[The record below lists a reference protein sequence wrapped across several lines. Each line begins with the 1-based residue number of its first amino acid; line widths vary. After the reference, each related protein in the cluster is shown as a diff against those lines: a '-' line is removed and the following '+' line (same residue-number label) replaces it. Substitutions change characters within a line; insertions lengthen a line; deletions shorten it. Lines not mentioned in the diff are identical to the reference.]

1 MSLNKSN
8 GAAGDL
14 CWRSD
19 YCGRL
24 SEIEEDLVR
33 EAVNSWIARGPSQL
47 LSIPDYIN
55 DKAVK
60 QSSLRLLF
68 SERWRDPASASS
80 IVRSP
85 VH

>member
-1 MSLNKSN
+1 M
-8 GAAGDL
+8 GA
-14 CWRSD
+14 
-19 YCGRL
+19 

-68 SERWRDPASASS
+68 
-80 IVRSP
+80 
-85 VH
+85 